1 MTDDPNKRQNDPK
14 QSDEQAGQQQQGH
27 QPGEQQ
33 RNTDESSRK
42 RPSQG
47 GNGCGAGSRET
58 GPGRTAAGVIRVDA
72 PAQSC
77 RGRLYIRLSNLWW
90 RKHARARIK
99 GFVYRRTQ
107 GSV

>member
-33 RNTDESSRK
+33 RNIDESSRK

-47 GNGCGAGSRET
+47 GTDVEQDPEKQDQGGQR
-58 GPGRTAAGVIRVDA
+58 
-72 PAQSC
+72 
-77 RGRLYIRLSNLWW
+77 
-90 RKHARARIK
+90 RA
-99 GFVYRRTQ
+99 
-107 GSV
+107 S